1 MKILIVIDDYF
12 NKSNGMSISTQR
24 FVKQFSKMGQDVR
37 VLASIAGGEPDYP
50 LSVMTIPI
58 FKDIIAKEGFHF
70 AKPEKAIIKKAVKW
84 ADLVHLEDPFP
95 VCSYAGKI
103 AKELKKPITGT
114 FHLYPENLTASVPIL
129 DHPSINSTFM
139 KIFRDTTFNYCNY
152 LQCPTTKVKQ
162 RLQKYSFRSKLAVI
176 SNGISNYYLE
186 DNQRNLKSNSFTIL
200 SVGRFSNEKDQKTL
214 IKAISLSKYK
224 DKIHLIL
231 AGKGPLKSEYID
243 LCHKLNVNAHLAFYN
258 RDELKHIMN
267 QSSIVVQ
274 MSKLKEWLVWK
285 LSQLAVFQ

>member
-24 FVKQFSKMGQDVR
+24 FVKQFLKMGQDVR

-129 DHPSINSTFM
+129 DHHSINST
-139 KIFRDTTFNYCNY
+139 
-152 LQCPTTKVKQ
+152 L
-162 RLQKYSFRSKLAVI
+162 
-176 SNGISNYYLE
+176 
-186 DNQRNLKSNSFTIL
+186 
-200 SVGRFSNEKDQKTL
+200 
-214 IKAISLSKYK
+214 
-224 DKIHLIL
+224 
-231 AGKGPLKSEYID
+231 
-243 LCHKLNVNAHLAFYN
+243 
-258 RDELKHIMN
+258 
-267 QSSIVVQ
+267 
-274 MSKLKEWLVWK
+274 
-285 LSQLAVFQ
+285 